1 MNKSICVLFALA
13 SMGLAVEPKF
23 RHQEIDDKVGVG
35 YGLQLADMNGDK
47 KIDIILCDK
56 DKVVWYENPTWIK
69 HQISGKL
76 TPRDHVCIAARDLDG
91 DGKAEIA
98 VGAQWNIRETTNEK
112 TSGSIFY
119 LNPTANR
126 EGNWKPIRLPHEPS
140 THRMH
145 WIKSGKGKFDLIVK
159 PLHGRGNAGG
169 KGKGINVYAYRMP
182 KNLADEWKRTLI
194 SNFMHDS
201 HNFHP
206 INWDRDGREEFLQ
219 AGLEGVYWFGRDRN
233 DKWKHMRF
241 TSNYAGEVRDGRTP
255 TGRRFI
261 TTIEPKH
268 GSTVVVYLSTTS
280 LSWQRR
286 VLDESLKDGHA
297 LATGDFLGTGGDQ
310 VVAGWRGMTTRG
322 VPGLKLYVPQ
332 NGTYSKWKTYQLSG
346 KETAVEDIKAGD
358 LNGDGKPE
366 IIVACRQTHNLR
378 ILWNES
384 K

>member
-69 HQISGKL
+69 HQVSGHL
-76 TPRDHVCIAARDLDG
+76 TQRDHVCVAARDLDG

-241 TSNYAGEVRDGRTP
+241 TSNHAGEVRDGRTP

>member
-1 MNKSICVLFALA
+1 MKTFVCVLFALA
-13 SMGLAVEPKF
+13 SMVLAVEPKF
-23 RHQEIDDKVGVG
+23 RTQEIDSKVGVG

-47 KIDIILCDK
+47 KTDIILCDK
-56 DKVVWYENPTWIK
+56 DKVVWYENPTWKK
-69 HQISGKL
+69 HQISGHL
-76 TPRDHVCIAARDLDG
+76 TKRDHVCIAARDLDG

-98 VGAQWNIRETTNEK
+98 VGAQWNIGETSNDK

-126 EGNWKPIRLPHEPS
+126 EGNWKPIRLPHEPT

-159 PLHGRGNAGG
+159 PLHGRGNSGG

-182 KNLADEWKRTLI
+182 KNPADEWKRTLV

-206 INWDRDGREEFLQ
+206 IDWNGDGREEFLQ
-219 AGLEGVYWFGRDRN
+219 AGLEGVYWFGRDGN
-233 DKWKHMRF
+233 DKWKYMRF

-255 TGRRFI
+255 TGKRFI

-268 GSTVVVYLSTTS
+268 GSTVVVYLSTNS
-280 LSWQRR
+280 LSWERR

-322 VPGLKLYVPQ
+322 VPGVRLYVPQ

>member
-91 DGKAEIA
+91 
-98 VGAQWNIRETTNEK
+98 AQWNIRETTNEK

-119 LNPTANR
+119 LNPTVNR

>member
-1 MNKSICVLFALA
+1 
-13 SMGLAVEPKF
+13 MGLAVEPKF
-23 RHQEIDDKVGVG
+23 RSQEIDAKIGIG

-47 KIDIILCDK
+47 KPDIILCDK
-56 DKVVWYENPTWIK
+56 DKVMWYENPTWKK

-98 VGAQWNIRETTNEK
+98 VGAQWNINETTNEK
-112 TSGSIFY
+112 SSGAVFY
-119 LNPTANR
+119 LHPTADR
-126 EGNWKPIRLPHEPS
+126 KGNWKPTRHPHEPT

-145 WIKSGKGKFDLIVK
+145 WIKAPGDRFELIVK
-159 PLHGRGNAGG
+159 PLHGRGNRGG
-169 KGKGINVYAYRMP
+169 KGKGMVVLSYKHNPGAIEHLWELSRV
-182 KNLADEWKRTLI
+182 

-206 INWDRDGREEFLQ
+206 VNWDTDPEEEIIQ
-219 AGLEGVYWFGRDRN
+219 AGLEGVWHFDRPTREGS
-233 DKWKHMRF
+233 WKS
-241 TSNYAGEVRDGRTP
+241 TQLTKNYAGEVRDGKTP
-255 TGRRFI
+255 SGQRFI

-268 GSTVVVYLSTTS
+268 GTTVSVYLQSGK
-280 LSWQRR
+280 SWKRV
-286 VLDESLKDGHA
+286 VLDGQLKDGHA
-297 LATGDFLGTGGDQ
+297 LAAADFLGTGGDQ
-310 VVAGWRGMTTRG
+310 VVVGWRAMTMRG
-322 VPGLKLYVPQ
+322 VPGVKLFVPQ
-332 NGTYSKWKTYQLSG
+332 NKEYTKWKTYQLSG

-366 IIVACRQTHNLR
+366 IVVACRQTHNVR